1 MNHHVDRHAAP
12 YDFRVVRRLDDR
24 DLARFVADRDH
35 DPVDMT
41 FIEAEWQRR
50 QRRAGRAEGSGLA
63 GIALL
68 VSAAALALS
77 AYAAFVRPA
86 GPAAA
91 VMTARSDAVAPPPL
105 SYNIDEPPFPQRGSA
120 KK

>member
-1 MNHHVDRHAAP
+1 MNHHIDRHSAP

-50 QRRAGRAEGSGLA
+50 QRRAGLAEGSGLA
-63 GIALL
+63 AVALL

-77 AYAAFVRPA
+77 TYAAFVRPTD
-86 GPAAA
+86 PAPATMM
-91 VMTARSDAVAPPPL
+91 VRSDAAPPPPL
-105 SYNIDEPPFPQRGSA
+105 SYNIDEPPFPQRGLV
-120 KK
+120 K

>member
-1 MNHHVDRHAAP
+1 MNHPVDRHSAP
-12 YDFRVVRRLDDR
+12 YDFRVVRRMDDR
-24 DLARFVADRDH
+24 DLARYVADREH

-50 QRRAGRAEGSGLA
+50 QRRAGLAEGSGLA

-68 VSAAALALS
+68 VSAAALALG
-77 AYAAFVRPA
+77 AYTAFVRPA
-86 GPAAA
+86 DPAPA
-91 VMTARSDAVAPPPL
+91 VTTARSDAAPPPPL

-120 KK
+120 R